1 MDADSATSM
10 RKQNQILNQF
20 KSGDANIL
28 LGTQMIAKGLD
39 FDNITLV
46 IVVNADL
53 GALIPDFKSHEK
65 MFQLIYQVIGR
76 AGRSHKKSKAI
87 IQSYQPNSQM
97 IQMAT
102 NYELKKVYNLQLKN
116 REDLG
121 YPPFKRLIRI
131 IFSSSNL
138 NVCQNAAIKI
148 FNLLNKQL
156 NQFLIGPLPC
166 PIEKLSNKSRFHII
180 IKAPHSKFQ
189 FILKKINDVQ
199 NKKESLI
206 SKQVNMII
214 DIDANSVL

>member
-1 MDADSATSM
+1 MENLPKTKVK
-10 RKQNQILNQF
+10 R
-20 KSGDANIL
+20 
-28 LGTQMIAKGLD
+28 
-39 FDNITLV
+39 
-46 IVVNADL
+46 
-53 GALIPDFKSHEK
+53 H
-65 MFQLIYQVIGR
+65 
-76 AGRSHKKSKAI
+76 RSQKKSKAI

-102 NYELKKVYNLQLKN
+102 NYELKKFYNLQLKN

-166 PIEKLSNKSRFHII
+166 PIEKLSNKSRYHII

-189 FILKKINDVQ
+189 CILKKINDVQ

-206 SKQVNMII
+206 SKQVNMLI